1 MFKRLSGLIFL
12 FIFITTCICDPSA
25 ATAGLRVLETFLDER
40 SIYTSSSHVFKESM
54 PSVSTR
60 DDLQRL
66 NRVQA
71 DIVHEIIVVVKQRN
85 MDLVETML
93 HDISN
98 PESPNYGQHL
108 TREQVTDMTINIEA
122 CDAVK
127 LYLALSG
134 LVVKDV
140 SPGGEFVTAEAPIP
154 ILEKFFKTEFYHF
167 EISSTKGQNRRYVR
181 ADKYSIPS
189 ELDLHVESVLNIVE
203 VPNET
208 YIKPILRPKTRHSSN
223 SGSGSN
229 SFETSGVF
237 DRIGPGQLRAFYN
250 VSDKVKGSD
259 KSTQMVV
266 AILGEYYSPSDL
278 KKFQITANLP
288 NSLPKS
294 IGNHESDTVCRTSPD
309 NCLEANLDVQY
320 VMGMSPGSETTFWY
334 SDDNTFAAWMVSV
347 AAYTPLP
354 LVITISY
361 GSEESHVTKAESD
374 AFNIVALKLNIMGT
388 TILAASGDDGAH
400 SRKVR
405 NKMTSNCRYMPVF
418 PASSP
423 YVTAVGATSV
433 CFLSLTPLIISL
445 PLLFH
450 LLFHL
455 DLLLFLVLVLF
466 ILLLLDPFLTLRE
479 IISCFTTDL

>member
-1 MFKRLSGLIFL
+1 MFTRLSGLIFL
-12 FIFITTCICDPSA
+12 FIFITTCNCDPSA
-25 ATAGLRVLETFLDER
+25 ATAGLRILETFLDER

-71 DIVHEIIVVVKQRN
+71 DVVHEIIFVVKQRN
-85 MDLVETML
+85 MDVIETML

-122 CDAVK
+122 RDAVQH
-127 LYLALSG
+127 YLALSG

-140 SPGGEFVTAEAPIP
+140 SPGGEFITAEAPIP

-167 EISSTKGQNRRYVR
+167 KISSTKGQNRRYVR
-181 ADKYSIPS
+181 ADKYSVPS
-189 ELDLHVESVLNIVE
+189 ELDQHVESVLNIVE

-208 YIKPILRPKTRHSSN
+208 YIKPILRPKARHSSN
-223 SGSGSN
+223 TGSSSN
-229 SFETSGVF
+229 SFETSDF
-237 DRIGPGQLRAFYN
+237 LDTIGPSQLRAFYS

-259 KSTQMVV
+259 KSTQMVY
-266 AILGEYYSPSDL
+266 ASTNQYYSPSDL
-278 KKFQITANLP
+278 KKFQTEDNMPI
-288 NSLPKS
+288 SLPVS
-294 IGNHESDTVCRTSPD
+294 IGNHESDTVCRTFPN
-309 NCLEANLDVQY
+309 NCSEANLDVQY
-320 VMGMSPGSETTFWY
+320 IMAMSPGSATTFWY
-334 SDDNTFAAWMVSV
+334 SDDDSFTAWMISV

-354 LVITISY
+354 LVISISY
-361 GSEESHVTKAESD
+361 GVDESSVSKAASD
-374 AFNIVALKLNIMGT
+374 AFNTMAQKLNIMGT
-388 TILAASGDDGAH
+388 TILVSSGDDGAH
-400 SRKVR
+400 SRLAR
-405 NKMTSNCRYMPVF
+405 NKASNCKYMPSF

-433 CFLSLTPLIISL
+433 CFLSPTPLIISL
-445 PLLFH
+445 LLLFHVLFH

-455 DLLLFLVLVLF
+455 DLLLFLVL
-466 ILLLLDPFLTLRE
+466 LDPFLTLRHDTSRHH
-479 IISCFTTDL
+479 I